1 MPASRWSR
9 HKRVL
14 KLAKGFRGRAKNC
27 YRIANNRV
35 QKSLQ
40 HAYRGR
46 KEKKRRA
53 RALWIQRINAGVRQI
68 QPNGASYSWLQGGL
82 AAANVELNRKVLADL
97 AVSEPFSFRC
107 VFDTVESVVP
117 IRGAKG
123 ALGPNGLEPGA
134 REREKRESRHFDP
147 EEQRRKEFFEQLER
161 EGIEVVRS

>member
-68 QPNGASYSWLQGGL
+68 EPNGASYSWLQGGL

-107 VFDTVESVVP
+107 VYATVESVVP

-123 ALGPNGLEPGA
+123 EVGPNGLDPGEH
-134 REREKRESRHFDP
+134 ERAKREARHFDP

-161 EGIEVVRS
+161 EGVDVVRS

>member
-68 QPNGASYSWLQGGL
+68 EPNGASYSWLQGGL

-97 AVSEPFSFRC
+97 AVNEPYSF
-107 VFDTVESVVP
+107 
-117 IRGAKG
+117 G
-123 ALGPNGLEPGA
+123 ALVHVAKNP
-134 REREKRESRHFDP
+134 
-147 EEQRRKEFFEQLER
+147 
-161 EGIEVVRS
+161 V